1 MSYLSLPNLA
11 FSGRF
16 QADTS
21 TVNNN
26 VFYYNTEK
34 FDPSYQ
40 AKALL
45 VNDEYPAV
53 YGYWNPEGTGAFR
66 LIDAKVTKAQTSV
79 DDPGTDDVAVG
90 LFINAQE
97 ARTSAK
103 LVDLDPQW
111 QYGSMIFGLRIILT
125 DGTTEYM
132 RGDYRPAPFRDIYFG
147 RKPAGHGVQ
156 GSETASA
163 KFTSILENVEF
174 TEAAEKS
181 PILMA
186 LKASA
191 ESNDDRLSINLMT
204 GGFSKQSTYGIMCG
218 SIGPWEQGD
227 PLAFVAGRRFSID
240 KAGSA
245 YNGMCN
251 SNGIGFFDAQINGT
265 TLSADLSNALP
276 QDAANQARNIG
287 DLGFAIITVADEV
300 RDIGKRTG
308 TAEPVIK
315 TGAYV
320 GADDVDL
327 IGTIP
332 YTADNWLFTTS
343 GLCQLTM
350 TEEQTKLAAERPLA
364 LVECREDG
372 SFRIMSRETPG
383 GFFVRA
389 DNFEFRL
396 DPDFATPASDHVH
409 ILGLQYGAPCANLPI
424 SIEPQPRT
432 SGGSNFDGPDQ
443 PSIPIPDVNF
453 PENKI
458 SIADHVTTSD
468 AGWVSVPFVARNPD
482 NPREYVDGQIFQI
495 NYGPAINGPF
505 PAPMFEMIVA
515 HVRDAVH
522 VPDDP
527 DWETDVAPFMQQ
539 YDNLYPVMSKWLFS
553 LADPDVV
560 KDHAKILA
568 FAFERP
574 FEDPNHMPV
583 TRDMSAGKRQIILN
597 WLAKRMQTAPPQ
609 VMPKSDPP
617 PTIENRGPAP
627 VPLAKVTAADWQA
640 LHDALPAHDDGKS
653 MAARNYALT
662 QIAALK
668 GRDT

>member
-11 FSGRF
+11 FAGQF

-26 VFYYNTEK
+26 VFYYNNET

-45 VNDEYPAV
+45 VDQEYPAV

-66 LIDAKVTKAQTSV
+66 LIDAKVTKAQASV
-79 DDPGTDDVAVG
+79 DDQGSSDPALG

-125 DGTTEYM
+125 DGETEYM

-147 RKPAGHGVQ
+147 RKPSSPGVQ

-163 KFTSILENVEF
+163 KFTSILENVSF
-174 TEAAEKS
+174 TAAAEKS

-186 LKASA
+186 LKDSA
-191 ESNDDRLSINLMT
+191 EKNSDRLSINLMT
-204 GGFSKQSTYGIMCG
+204 GGFSKQSTLGVMCG
-218 SIGPWEQGD
+218 SIGPWEDGD
-227 PLAFVAGRRFSID
+227 PLAFVAGRRFTID

-251 SNGIGFFDAQINGT
+251 SLGIGFFDAQINGNI
-265 TLSADLSNALP
+265 LSADLSNALP
-276 QDAANQARNIG
+276 QDGNNQTRNMG
-287 DLGFAIITVADEV
+287 TLGFAVIKVEDDV
-300 RDIGKRTG
+300 HNIGTSAG
-308 TAEPVIK
+308 TAEPAIK
-315 TGAYV
+315 TGEFV
-320 GADDVDL
+320 RADDIDL

-332 YTADNWLFTTS
+332 YTDENWLFTTS

-350 TEEQTKLAAERPLA
+350 SDDQVALSQTRPLA
-364 LVECREDG
+364 LVECRKDG
-372 SFRIMSRETPG
+372 TYRIMSRETPG

-389 DNFEFRL
+389 DNFEFRM
-396 DPDFATPASDHVH
+396 DPGFTKPASDHVNM
-409 ILGLQYGAPCANLPI
+409 LALQYGAPCADLPI
-424 SIEPQPRT
+424 SIEKQGRT
-432 SGGSNFDGPDQ
+432 SGGSNFSGPDQ
-443 PSIPIPDVNF
+443 PSIPVPDVNF
-453 PENKI
+453 PENKLTVPK
-458 SIADHVTTSD
+458 SASSGSS
-468 AGWVSVPFVARNPD
+468 GWVSVPIVAKNPD
-482 NPREYVDGQIFQI
+482 NPREYVDGQIYQI

-515 HVRDAVH
+515 HVRDAVQ

-527 DWETDVAPFMQQ
+527 DWDTDVAPFMQQ

-553 LADPDVV
+553 LADPAIV
-560 KDHAKILA
+560 KEHAKILA

-574 FEDPNHMPV
+574 FDDPNHMPV

-597 WLAKRMQTAPPQ
+597 WLAKRMEQVPAQ
-609 VMPKSDPP
+609 VMSEPGETPVVPD
-617 PTIENRGPAP
+617 TGPI
-627 VPLAKVTAADWQA
+627 
-640 LHDALPAHDDGKS
+640 
-653 MAARNYALT
+653 T
-662 QIAALK
+662 QPEVWKLS
-668 GRDT
+668 